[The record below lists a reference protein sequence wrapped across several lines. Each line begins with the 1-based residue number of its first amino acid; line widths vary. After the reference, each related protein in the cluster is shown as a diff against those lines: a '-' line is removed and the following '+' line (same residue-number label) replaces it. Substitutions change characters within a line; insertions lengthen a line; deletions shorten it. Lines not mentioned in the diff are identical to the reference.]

1 MKTEDRIL
9 ARTSGLGLV
18 RHVGCGD
25 LGSDHCRE
33 GRESGVNFRDR
44 GLVRRMLGGH
54 ERAFDEFF
62 EGHFPGLYRF
72 ALSRLNHDEDA
83 AEEVAQAT
91 ICKAITKL
99 GTYRGEAA
107 LFTWLCTF
115 CRHEISAYYRRNKVH
130 ERRVDLIEDTP
141 EIRAALESSGVML
154 EGPEKAFDRA
164 EIGRLVQVALDQLP
178 PHYGNALEWK
188 YLEGESI
195 KVIASRLDLSPK
207 AAESL
212 LTRAREAFRDCFA
225 TLTRSPVEKL
235 SRPKPME
242 SSS

>member
-1 MKTEDRIL
+1 ML
-9 ARTSGLGLV
+9 A
-18 RHVGCGD
+18 GD
-25 LGSDHCRE
+25 
-33 GRESGVNFRDR
+33 
-44 GLVRRMLGGH
+44 

-72 ALSRLNHDEDA
+72 AMTRLNHDEDA

-99 GTYRGEAA
+99 ATYRGEAA

-115 CRHEISAYYRRNKVH
+115 CRHEVSAYCRRNRMGA
-130 ERRVDLIEDTP
+130 RRVDLVEDTP
-141 EIRAALESSGVML
+141 EVRAALESSSGMF
-154 EGPEKAFDRA
+154 EGPARAFDRA
-164 EIGRLVQVALDQLP
+164 EVRRLVQVALDQLP
-178 PHYGNALEWK
+178 THYGNALEWK
-188 YLEGESI
+188 YLEGQSVKE
-195 KVIASRLDLSPK
+195 IASRLQLSPK

-225 TLTRSPVEKL
+225 ALTRT
-235 SRPKPME
+235 PME